1 MIKKI
6 AFIIIVFCMTG
17 CATIKDKSSGISKIT
32 DTCPPKSER
41 TIKNILCKE
50 AK

>member
-6 AFIIIVFCMTG
+6 SSIILVLCITACTTVKNK
-17 CATIKDKSSGISKIT
+17 ASGISKIT
-32 DTCPPKSER
+32 DTCPPKAER
-41 TIKNILCKE
+41 TIKNLFCKE